1 MYYTLVKKNENLQQA
16 HIDFYVNAAGD
27 ILVENISLSEKAQIQ
42 RALIKFYTITSDIL
56 TYIIKYQNK
65 LYLALLCEHDN
76 CTKEY
81 FKCSNMHELYIRYT
95 LPAAKLLRT
104 ATLFF
109 KDTIILCGV
118 TSGFEMCN
126 EIFTLVPLDI
136 NIDTYNKIISIMNE
150 VCYYLKDKKKCTDI
164 KSKPKDSSY
173 LLDVGIT
180 LSEKEYEEFR
190 SITSNNSDKMKTFL
204 IKQILD
210 DKADLLEVN
219 KI

>member
-1 MYYTLVKKNENLQQA
+1 MYYTLVKKNEKLQMA
-16 HIDFYVNAAGD
+16 HVDFYVYATGD
-27 ILVENISLSEKAQIQ
+27 IIAENISLSEKAQIQ
-42 RALIKFYTITSDIL
+42 RALIKFYSIPSDIL
-56 TYIIKYQNK
+56 TYVVKYNNK

-81 FKCSNMHELYIRYT
+81 FKCSNMNELYIRYT
-95 LPAAKLLRT
+95 LPAAKLLKT
-104 ATLFF
+104 VSSCFE
-109 KDTIILCGV
+109 DIIVLCGL
-118 TSGFEMCN
+118 TSGHERCN
-126 EIFTLVPLDI
+126 EIFALVSLDI
-136 NIDTYNKIISIMNE
+136 NINIYNKIASIMNE

-190 SITSNNSDKMKTFL
+190 NITSNNSDKMKTFL